1 MVTGCPVRPE
11 FLTIAQRIPQK
22 PLRMLITG
30 GSQGA
35 LPVNRAFVDA
45 MNFLATRKNEMSIVH
60 QTGERDYD
68 AVRTAYAR
76 HEILAE
82 VVPFLGNMP
91 ERFAWADIIVCR
103 AGAITA
109 AEVAAAG
116 RAAIF
121 IPFGRATDSHQ
132 LRNAQEMA
140 RQGAG
145 RVITEAELTGER
157 LSKEIFAL
165 LDEPATNRT
174 HVDGRPQALVA
185 QRHARHRESDRTS
198 CRYHASIRESPR
210 RRGQLDRFHS
220 RRFHAGPG
228 EGRAM
233 MVSFR
238 NFQRIHLVG
247 IGGIGMSGIAE
258 VLLTLGYSVSGS
270 DSKPS
275 PITERL
281 AKLGATIF
289 DSHEAINVDG
299 AHVVVTSSAIVAS
312 NPEIIEAHKMKIP
325 VIPRAEMLAELMRL
339 KYGIAVAGA
348 HGKTTTTSMVAS
360 VLAAAHLDPT
370 FVIGG
375 RVNQAGTTAKLG
387 KGDYFVVE
395 ADESD
400 RSFLLLAPVVAVV
413 TTIDREHL
421 DQYTSLE
428 DIQDAFIQFVNRVPF
443 YGAAIL
449 CLDEVNV
456 QAIVPHIKRP
466 IITYGTSSQADL
478 VISDIKLE
486 GLVSEFKLTFK
497 GEALGSF
504 RLPNPPGIHNVRN
517 AAAAA
522 AVALYLSV
530 PVELI
535 RDGLA
540 KFSGVGR
547 RFDIKG
553 VANDITVIDDYGH
566 HPVEIR
572 ATLEAAKICK
582 FDRLLVLFQ
591 PHRYSRTQ
599 HLWNEFCSAFNLAD
613 VLVLTDIYP
622 ASEAPIEG
630 ITSEALGNAIREAGH
645 KHVFYYPSMQA
656 GIERLLAEARP
667 GDAILTIGAGSVSRA
682 SNEILALL
690 RAERLS
696 ATCVLKT
703 KKY

>member
-1 MVTGCPVRPE
+1 
-11 FLTIAQRIPQK
+11 
-22 PLRMLITG
+22 
-30 GSQGA
+30 
-35 LPVNRAFVDA
+35 
-45 MNFLATRKNEMSIVH
+45 
-60 QTGERDYD
+60 
-68 AVRTAYAR
+68 
-76 HEILAE
+76 
-82 VVPFLGNMP
+82 
-91 ERFAWADIIVCR
+91 
-103 AGAITA
+103 
-109 AEVAAAG
+109 
-116 RAAIF
+116 
-121 IPFGRATDSHQ
+121 
-132 LRNAQEMA
+132 
-140 RQGAG
+140 
-145 RVITEAELTGER
+145 
-157 LSKEIFAL
+157 
-165 LDEPATNRT
+165 
-174 HVDGRPQALVA
+174 
-185 QRHARHRESDRTS
+185 
-198 CRYHASIRESPR
+198 
-210 RRGQLDRFHS
+210 
-220 RRFHAGPG
+220 
-228 EGRAM
+228 M

-289 DSHEAINVDG
+289 NAHEAANVDG
-299 AHVVVTSSAIVAS
+299 AHVVVTSSAIHAN
-312 NPEIIEAHKMKIP
+312 NPEIAEAHKMKIP

-387 KGDYFVVE
+387 KGEYFVVE

-421 DQYTSLE
+421 DQYTSLQ

-449 CLDEVNV
+449 CLDEPNV
-456 QAIVPHIKRP
+456 QAIIPHVKRP

-478 VISDIKLE
+478 VISEIKLE
-486 GLVSEFKLTFK
+486 GLVSEFTLTFK
-497 GEALGSF
+497 GENLGNF
-504 RLPNPPGIHNVRN
+504 RLQHPPGIHNVRN

-540 KFSGVGR
+540 KFAGVAR

-582 FDRLLVLFQ
+582 FDRVLVLFQ
-591 PHRYSRTQ
+591 PHRYSRTK
-599 HLWNEFCSAFNLAD
+599 HLWDEFCRAFNLAD
-613 VLVLTDIYP
+613 VLVLTDIYA
-622 ASEAPIEG
+622 ASEEPIDG
-630 ITSEALGNAIREAGH
+630 VTSEALASAIRKAGH
-645 KHVFYYPSMQA
+645 KHVYYVASMQA
-656 GIERLLAEARP
+656 GIERLLAEARA
-667 GDAILTIGAGSVSRA
+667 GDAIMTIGAGSVSRA
-682 SNEILALL
+682 SNELLAAL
-690 RAERLS
+690 RAEHP
-696 ATCVLKT
+696 AQHAH
-703 KKY
+703 